1 MTRIMPAVLLL
12 GLSIP
17 ALAACGEED
26 KKLKVTNLEPEIGDA
41 AGGSYVSIRGNRFLA
56 DGPRTAKVY
65 FGTTQG
71 SVIQYESDSSMIV
84 RAPGGEV
91 GKTVDVLIVF
101 EPGGEIRI
109 KNAFKFIDKK
119 KSGATIDDLAPK
131 K

>member
-1 MTRIMPAVLLL
+1 MTRILPAMVFF
-12 GLSIP
+12 GLASGAI
-17 ALAACGEED
+17 ACGEKD
-26 KKLKVTNLEPEIGDA
+26 KKLKVTNIDPSEGDA
-41 AGGSYVSIRGNRFLA
+41 AGGSYVEISGNRFLA

-71 SVIQYESDSSMIV
+71 SVIQYQSDSSMIV

-91 GKTVDVLIVF
+91 GKTVDLLIVF

-119 KSGATIDDLAPK
+119 KGGATIDDLAPK

>member
-1 MTRIMPAVLLL
+1 MTRILPAVVFF
-12 GLSIP
+12 GLASGAI
-17 ALAACGEED
+17 ACGEED
-26 KKLKVTNLEPEIGDA
+26 KKLKVTNIEPDKGDS
-41 AGGSYVSIRGNRFLA
+41 AGGSYVSIKGNRFLA

-71 SVIQYESDSSMIV
+71 SVIQYQSDSEMIV
-84 RAPGGEV
+84 RAPGGEA

-109 KNAFKFIDKK
+109 KNAFKFYDKK
-119 KSGATIDDLAPK
+119 KSGGATIDDIAPK

>member
-17 ALAACGEED
+17 VLAACGDED
-26 KKLKVTNLEPEIGDA
+26 KKLKVTNLDPDYGDA
-41 AGGSYVSIRGNRFLA
+41 AGGAYVTVRGNRFLA

-71 SVIQYESDSSMIV
+71 SVVQYDTDHSMTV
-84 RAPGGEV
+84 RAPSGEV

-119 KSGATIDDLAPK
+119 NSGATIDDIAPK